1 MNFSTPSPQ
10 KEGSYFLLFF
20 ILSIAL
26 MVSDHYTNALS
37 NFRNLLTATI
47 EPVERIAALP
57 LDIYHWVQQDYT
69 HSNQLNIEINH
80 LKTENLLLK
89 AQQQQMKRL
98 QLEVERLNRLL
109 GTASQFKSADV
120 QIASVIAYSQTPF
133 AQYVILNKGSLDGI
147 VINQSVIDAKGL
159 IGQITAIT
167 PTSCRVRLI
176 TDPEIQVPVRIQRTG
191 QRGILNGIGHEQL
204 SLLFIPSSSSIKIG
218 DILETSGLGEIF
230 PQGRPVATISTI
242 ESLSGEPYYKISA
255 EPVADL
261 TRSQK
266 VLILSPKT
274 DAEHD

>member
-1 MNFSTPSPQ
+1 
-10 KEGSYFLLFF
+10 
-20 ILSIAL
+20 

-57 LDIYHWVQQDYT
+57 LDVYLWIQQDYT
-69 HSNQLNIEINH
+69 HSNQLSTENH
-80 LKTENLLLK
+80 RLKTENLLLK
-89 AQQQQMKRL
+89 AQQQQMKKL
-98 QLEVERLNRLL
+98 QLEVERLNKLL
-109 GTASQFKSADV
+109 GTASQFKSTEV

-147 VINQSVIDAKGL
+147 SINQSVIDAKGL
-159 IGQITAIT
+159 IGQITSIT
-167 PTSCRVRLI
+167 PTSCRAQLI

-218 DILETSGLGEIF
+218 DTLETSGLGEVF
-230 PQGRPVATISTI
+230 PEGRPAATISQI
-242 ESLSGEPYYKISA
+242 ETMSGEPYYKISA
-255 EPVADL
+255 EPIADL

-266 VLILSPKT
+266 VLILSRKSGVK
-274 DAEHD
+274 HD